1 MRTTSMGV
9 LSNWDCNLREHP
21 CLKQYLLFS
30 HEDKFSFILMWE
42 KEIMWLTHE
51 FSFLIDISNGLNGIL
66 EILELLLFFLDFLFH
81 LSKNLLVPISELFLY
96 IISHMRI
103 NSLLTI
109 GKFWELN
116 CFNKLCMSWNFV
128 NLKPKV
134 KNTHGWIEEMM
145 KLLLWKDWIDLLP
158 M

>member
-1 MRTTSMGV
+1 
-9 LSNWDCNLREHP
+9 
-21 CLKQYLLFS
+21 
-30 HEDKFSFILMWE
+30 
-42 KEIMWLTHE
+42 MWLTHE

-134 KNTHGWIEEMM
+134 KNTHG
-145 KLLLWKDWIDLLP
+145 
-158 M
+158 